1 MSKYLSEAQ
10 VARYDREGYLCPLP
24 GIGAGEAGRLARRL
38 ADFEA
43 ETGLTAGHV
52 IRNKGHLKL
61 LALYEL
67 IFQPAILDAVESV
80 LGPDILCW
88 GSSLFVKEAGDPAF
102 VAWHQDSYYWG
113 LDPAEVCSAWI
124 ALKPSTRQNGAMRV
138 IPGSHGGE
146 AMALA
151 HQASAPD
158 SANMLFTHE
167 EIAVEVD
174 EAVAVDLLL
183 EQGEMSLHHVKI
195 VHGSPPNRSAER
207 RIGYAIRYVAPHV
220 RQRGD
225 MNSATLV
232 RGRDPFG
239 HFAPEPVPA
248 RDMDPAIVAFVDA
261 PLGGLPKAVAERP

>member
-1 MSKYLSEAQ
+1 MSIHLTAAQ

-61 LALYEL
+61 TALYDL
-67 IFQPAILDAVESV
+67 IFHGAILDAVESV

-88 GSSLFVKEAGDPAF
+88 GSSLFVKEAGDPDF
-102 VAWHQDSYYWG
+102 VAWHQGSYYWG

-124 ALKPSTRQNGAMRV
+124 ALAPSTRENGAVQV
-138 IPGSHGGE
+138 IPGSHRGE

-151 HQASAPD
+151 RQASAPD

-167 EIAVEVD
+167 EIAVEFD
-174 EAVAVDLLL
+174 ERQAVDLLL
-183 EQGEMSLHHVKI
+183 AQGEMSLHHVKL
-195 VHGSPPNRSAER
+195 VNGSPPNRSAER
-207 RIGYAIRYVAPHV
+207 RLGYAIRYVAPHV

-225 MNSATLV
+225 QNLATLV
-232 RGRDPFG
+232 RGRDAYG
-239 HFAPEPVPA
+239 HFAPEPVPE

-261 PLGGLPKAVAERP
+261 PLGGLPKAVVELS